1 MSIKTYNTIH
11 TLPLLNFYQ
20 YEDNKEAKKLIS
32 CDCNKDKLKVIKHH
46 LGNSYINHII
56 DEMIEDLKELRNDS

>member
-1 MSIKTYNTIH
+1 MSKHVILTAE
-11 TLPLLNFYQ
+11 LNFISKLPHYKA
-20 YEDNKEAKKLIS
+20 NKETKKLIS

>member
-1 MSIKTYNTIH
+1 MSKHVILIAE
-11 TLPLLNFYQ
+11 LNFISRLPHYRA
-20 YEDNKEAKKLIS
+20 NKETKKLIS
-32 CDCNKDKLKVIKHH
+32 CDCNKDKLKVIKYH

>member
-1 MSIKTYNTIH
+1 MSKHIVITAK
-11 TLPLLNFYQ
+11 LNFISRLPHYRA
-20 YEDNKEAKKLIS
+20 NKETKKLIS
-32 CDCNKDKLKVIKHH
+32 CGCNKDELKLIKHH

>member
-1 MSIKTYNTIH
+1 MSKNVILIAE
-11 TLPLLNFYQ
+11 LNFISRLPHYRA
-20 YEDNKEAKKLIS
+20 NKETKKLIS
-32 CDCNKDKLKVIKHH
+32 CDCNKDKLKVIKSH